1 MLALFVTAHIEPT
14 GRSPWLDVG
23 DEAARQP
30 RGTSSL
36 SIRPNQFSPGAND
49 LLSSITTL
57 AERPQSNQPPP
68 ELENLERR
76 PRQRAPASRFP
87 PIRSSA

>member
-1 MLALFVTAHIEPT
+1 MHALFVTAHIEPT

-36 SIRPNQFSPGAND
+36 PIRPDRFSPGAND
-49 LLSSITTL
+49 F
-57 AERPQSNQPPP
+57 
-68 ELENLERR
+68 
-76 PRQRAPASRFP
+76 PRGTRVTQMF
-87 PIRSSA
+87 RSEGP